1 MATWFISDLH
11 LNANQPAL
19 IQQACEFLEHLPA
32 NTDALYILGDLFEY
46 WVGDDSLNTP
56 YTSALQCVFAGLQ
69 QLKQRGIPVYF
80 QHGNRDFI
88 LGQAF
93 ADYTGLSLLPES
105 VVIDLY
111 GTLSLLMHGDTLC
124 TDDVSYQQARVLLRN
139 PQWQQQ
145 ALSQPIAARIQ
156 QALVMRAQ
164 SQIHQMQ
171 AESIVDVNQTAVIQA
186 MQQAN
191 VTRLIHGH
199 THRPAH
205 HKFLLHDQAVN
216 RIVLGDWHINRP
228 SFLKID
234 EQHLTLNF

>member
-19 IQQACEFLEHLPA
+19 IQQACQFLDQLPSH
-32 NTDALYILGDLFEY
+32 TDALYILGDLFEY

-56 YTSALQCVFAGLQ
+56 YTTALQNVFASLQ
-69 QLKQRGIPVYF
+69 GLKQRGIPLYF

-88 LGQAF
+88 IGQRF
-93 ADYTGLSLLPES
+93 ADYTGLNLLPES

-111 GTLSLLMHGDTLC
+111 GIPSLLMHGDTLC
-124 TDDVSYQQARVLLRN
+124 TDDVAYQQVRALLRN
-139 PQWQQQ
+139 PHWQQQ
-145 ALSQPIAARIQ
+145 ALSQTLEARIQ
-156 QALVMRAQ
+156 QALAMRTQ
-164 SQIHQMQ
+164 SQTHQMQ

-186 MQQAN
+186 MQAAK

-205 HKFLLHDQAVN
+205 HKFLLNDQPME
-216 RIVLGDWHINRP
+216 RIVLGDWQLNRA